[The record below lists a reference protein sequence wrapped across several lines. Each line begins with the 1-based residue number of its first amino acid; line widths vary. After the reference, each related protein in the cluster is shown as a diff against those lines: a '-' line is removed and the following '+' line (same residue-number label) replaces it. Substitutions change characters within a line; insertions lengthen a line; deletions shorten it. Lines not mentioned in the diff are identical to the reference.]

1 MTLSADMTRRTQ
13 AGFTLVELMV
23 VVAIIGI
30 LASIAIPSY
39 LEHVRKG
46 RRAAGTAC
54 LLQAA
59 QQMERFYTTTLAYNA
74 DGSPTAF
81 TCDADADRFYAISVD
96 TDSLAPRAYL
106 LRATPQ
112 GSQADDRCGNLTI
125 DQAGNRSPTTDGC
138 W

>member
-1 MTLSADMTRRTQ
+1 MIFPANKARRTQ
-13 AGFTLVELMV
+13 TGFTLIEIMV
-23 VVAIIGI
+23 VMAIIGI

-59 QQMERFYTTTLAYNA
+59 QQMERFYTTALAYDA

-81 TCDADADRFYAISVD
+81 TCDADAERFYTITVD
-96 TDSLAPRAYL
+96 EDSLAARAYL
-106 LRATPQ
+106 LVATPQ
-112 GSQADDRCGNLTI
+112 GSQASDSCGSLSI
-125 DQAGNRSPTTDGC
+125 DQAGNRSPTTAGC